1 MMILCEFLVIHVNNM
16 YHVRWK
22 MKMYKIEKIEQ
33 KLTRNN
39 ARILIFLHV
48 GFFAAVSEWMIC
60 VFSDSVVK
68 LHLKQK

>member
-1 MMILCEFLVIHVNNM
+1 
-16 YHVRWK
+16 